1 MRIAFASIQGSEGST
16 ARGGIVTTFT
26 PDFVVWKHRFRIC
39 QWMLVGVLLPLLP
52 LAAQPG
58 TIKGKVV
65 ARGVRDS
72 ADAVVHIQKIPNKT
86 FPTPKEPIVLD
97 QVNLMFVPHVLPVL
111 VGTTVAFPNSDE
123 VRHNVFSPSPAR
135 RFNLGTYPKGISRTV
150 TFDKP
155 GEVALL
161 CNVHAE
167 MSAYVIVVETPYF
180 AVSTKDGSYTIRNVP
195 PGKYVLKTWHEKL
208 KSQTKEVEVPAE
220 GSITVDFELRK

>member
-1 MRIAFASIQGSEGST
+1 MTAFAPMLTGK
-16 ARGGIVTTFT
+16 
-26 PDFVVWKHRFRIC
+26 KHRFWIC
-39 QWMLVGVLLPLLP
+39 LWTLVSLWSALLP
-52 LAAQPG
+52 LAAQTG
-58 TIKGKVV
+58 SIKGKVT
-65 ARGVRDS
+65 ARGVRDNG
-72 ADAVVHIQKIPNKT
+72 DAVVYIEKIPNKT
-86 FPTPKEPIVLD
+86 FPAPKEPVVLD

-155 GEVALL
+155 GDVALL

-180 AVSTKDGSYTIRNVP
+180 AVSAKDGSYTIRNVP

-208 KSQTKEVEVPAE
+208 KPQTKEVEVPTE
-220 GSITVDFELRK
+220 GSVTVDFELRK

>member
-1 MRIAFASIQGSEGST
+1 MT
-16 ARGGIVTTFT
+16 AFT
-26 PDFVVWKHRFRIC
+26 PVPVVWKHRLGIC
-39 QWMLVGVLLPLLP
+39 LCTLASSLLPLLP
-52 LAAQPG
+52 LAAQTG
-58 TIKGKVV
+58 TIKGKVT
-65 ARGVRDS
+65 ARGVRDNG
-72 ADAVVHIQKIPNKT
+72 DAVVYLEKIPNKT
-86 FPTPKEPIVLD
+86 FHAPKDPVVLD

-135 RFNLGTYPKGISRTV
+135 RFNLGTYPKGVARTV

-167 MSAYVIVVETPYF
+167 MSAYVVVVETPYF
-180 AVSTKDGSYTIRNVP
+180 AVSAKDGSYTIRNVP

-208 KSQTKEVEVPAE
+208 KPQMKEVEVPAD
-220 GSITVDFELRK
+220 GSVTVDFELRK

>member
-1 MRIAFASIQGSEGST
+1 MTAFRLSLVAGKPGHRVCLWTFAS
-16 ARGGIVTTFT
+16 
-26 PDFVVWKHRFRIC
+26 
-39 QWMLVGVLLPLLP
+39 VLLPLLP
-52 LAAQPG
+52 LAAQTG
-58 TIKGKVV
+58 AIKGKVT
-65 ARGVRDS
+65 ARGVRDNG
-72 ADAVVHIQKIPNKT
+72 DAVVYVEKIPNKT
-86 FPTPKEPIVLD
+86 FPAPKEPVVLD

-135 RFNLGTYPKGISRTV
+135 RFNLGTYPKGVSRTV

-180 AVSTKDGSYTIRNVP
+180 AVSAKDGSYTIRNVP

-208 KSQTKEVEVPAE
+208 KPQTREVEVPE
-220 GSITVDFELRK
+220 GGSVTVDLELRK